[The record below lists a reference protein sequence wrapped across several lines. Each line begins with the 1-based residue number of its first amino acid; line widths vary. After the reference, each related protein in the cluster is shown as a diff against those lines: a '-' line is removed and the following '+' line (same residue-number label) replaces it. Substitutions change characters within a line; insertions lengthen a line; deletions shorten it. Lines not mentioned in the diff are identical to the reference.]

1 MSNYRISYVSSACGT
16 GKTYST
22 AKYISRNRDIG
33 NYMIVCP
40 TRVLLEQTRDTLVE
54 FGVIPKVIHSETQDE
69 TATGAIVEYLKSA
82 HSVGEVLLITWQAFL
97 KMPYFHHRERWQ
109 VIIDEVPQI
118 DTFYALEPPHDLDML
133 RELFQVLRPIN
144 EFILQL
150 VPPSR
155 SAVRRFLKRT
165 DISGDLRRLLQ
176 ECLSGAKDIFVRT
189 DSWTAVMEKGKASEK
204 PGDGCLYIITM
215 LRPKNLENAILL
227 GANVQDSLLFSWFQ
241 RFHGVQWEEHAEIK
255 KGLRTLPS
263 CAHRLSIYYFF
274 EQRYS
279 KRLAQSVTDN
289 GQIAIDVMEEKVVE
303 FMEGKPCLYVIN
315 KDRIPDTLSGDPNMK
330 QIPVL
335 SNGLND
341 YQDYHNIYIS
351 AALNRTP
358 IHFKTLEW
366 LGFTSQQVHR
376 ACNHEIYYQNA
387 FRTSLRNPK
396 SNEKVIAI
404 VPDKA
409 SAHRIASLSGSTEIH
424 QLCSII
430 DPKITFTSEQKRKR
444 RVMKNVLE
452 LLRNP
457 TSLPFPY
464 SSKGFG
470 SEIGSDTRSNQK
482 FERFLRISGS
492 NPQTIIVTL
501 HDDPKLYRPDQCHVL
516 ELDVQ
521 QFIQLLREHAG
532 TVVKTKEEGMLF
544 NPCYFDPPDDPEGYR
559 RPEYFSQ
566 SSFLVLDFDGG
577 TMSHDEFIRIFWDEA
592 GEHEKRSFIICNSFS
607 RCKENP
613 NKFRVIMFYKRPAL
627 SLAEHEAVLHNIIS
641 RLEINRYPLEDIKLD
656 SACQSGIQSFW
667 LPCTNKKHQEW
678 AFFIQ
683 KGTKTADIRKYGI
696 DPELYSRTVA
706 VPDQQEHSSSTRKRL
721 PPTREEIDKITETV
735 RNLREDRHTPFFL
748 AGLRLYDK
756 GLPIVDVERELQA
769 ILPSDPKKKRWVK
782 DAIRSIKGYRRL
794 K

>member
-1 MSNYRISYVSSACGT
+1 MSARHISYVSSPCGT

-22 AKYISRNRDIG
+22 AQYISRNRDLG
-33 NYMIVCP
+33 NYLIVCP
-40 TRVLLEQTRDTLVE
+40 TKKLLEQSRVTLAE
-54 FGVIPKVIHSETQDE
+54 FGVVAKVIHSETQDE
-69 TATGAIVEYLKSA
+69 SATGAIVEQLKTA
-82 HSVGEVLLITWQAFL
+82 HSVGEVTLITWQAFL
-97 KMPYFHHRERWQ
+97 QIPYFHHRERWQ

-118 DTFYALEPPHDLDML
+118 DSFYALEPHHDIAML
-133 RELFQVLRPIN
+133 RELFTVLRPIN
-144 EFILQL
+144 EFLIQL

-155 SAVRRFLKRT
+155 SVVRRILKRPG
-165 DISGDLRRLLQ
+165 IGEDLRSLLK
-176 ECLSGAKDIFVRT
+176 ECLSGSKDIFVRT
-189 DSWTAVMEKGKASEK
+189 DSWTDVMEKGKASEK
-204 PGDGCLYIITM
+204 PGDGHLYMITM
-215 LRPKNLENAILL
+215 LKPKHLENATLL
-227 GANVQDSLLFSWFQ
+227 GANVEDSLLFSWFP
-241 RFHGVQWEEHAEIK
+241 RFYGVQWTEHTEIK

-263 CAHRLSIYYFF
+263 CAHRLSIHYFF

-279 KRLAQSVTDN
+279 KRLAQTTTDD
-289 GQIAIDVMEEKVVE
+289 GRIAIDVMEEKVVE
-303 FMEGKPCLYVIN
+303 FMDGMPCLYVTN
-315 KDRIPDTLSGDPNMK
+315 KDRISDLLSSSPNMK
-330 QIPVL
+330 QIRVL

-341 YQDYHNIYIS
+341 YQGYHNIFIE
-351 AALNRTP
+351 AALNRTSV
-358 IHFKTLEW
+358 HFKMLDW
-366 LGFTSQQVHR
+366 LGFTSQQVQK
-376 ACNHEIYYQNA
+376 ACNHETYYQNV

-396 SNEKVIAI
+396 SEEHVIAI

-409 SAHRIASLSGSTEIH
+409 SALRIASLSGSTDIH

-430 DPKITFTSEQKRKR
+430 DPKVTFSSEQNRKR
-444 RVMKNVLE
+444 RVMKNFLE

-482 FERFLRISGS
+482 FERFLKISES

-521 QFIQLLREHAG
+521 QFIQILREHAA

-577 TMSHDEFIRIFWDEA
+577 TLSHNEFIRIFWDDA
-592 GEHEKRSFIICNSFS
+592 GEHEKRSFVICNSFS

-641 RLEINRYPLEDIKLD
+641 RLEVNGYSPEEIKLD

-667 LPCTNKKHQEW
+667 LPCTNKKHQDW

-706 VPDQQEHSSSTRKRL
+706 VPDQ
-721 PPTREEIDKITETV
+721 EE
-735 RNLREDRHTPFFL
+735 
-748 AGLRLYDK
+748 
-756 GLPIVDVERELQA
+756 
-769 ILPSDPKKKRWVK
+769 
-782 DAIRSIKGYRRL
+782 
-794 K
+794 